1 MQLSRKHQVTR
12 ADKIEQFKEEP
23 NMRFTRI
30 GMLAAAFFLTT
41 LAASA
46 QLQTTPQQWTIV
58 TTQESAPNAYPLLD
72 ANGNPYP
79 CSGQNIDN
87 PKDSNSNCY
96 NPLVITT
103 DWTLTSEFGI
113 AIGLSTA
120 LPDTFT
126 NSNCSNSGSVA
137 SANVTGYDI
146 FGFYQAT
153 FTVTLDN
160 GATIT
165 FTGSP
170 SVDPNQFS
178 GTFRST
184 GSCMKGDSGQFT
196 ATQFSAVNGTYVGS
210 FENSNGAPAASVSVT
225 FKTDSSFNV
234 TGTITAAKNANLC
247 FSTLTIGSPLANTFE
262 PSIASGDMLETV
274 ASDNTGNVVAFIAS
288 NTDANGKTLPNG
300 GLFMIYEGLAGACS
314 GISGT
319 DIPFKKVE
327 STPAPKHH
335 SPVRVRHLAGRR

>member
-1 MQLSRKHQVTR
+1 
-12 ADKIEQFKEEP
+12 
-23 NMRFTRI
+23 MRFSRV
-30 GMLAAAFFLTT
+30 GMLVAAFFLTT

-46 QLQTTPQQWTIV
+46 QIETSPQQWTIV
-58 TTQESAPNAYPLLD
+58 TTKESAPNAYPLLD

-79 CSGQNIDN
+79 CSGQSVDN
-87 PKDSNSNCY
+87 PNDSNSNCY

-126 NSNCSNSGSVA
+126 NSSCSNSGGVA

-178 GTFRST
+178 GTFSST
-184 GSCMKGDSGQFT
+184 GACMKGDSGQFT
-196 ATQFSAVNGTYVGS
+196 ATLFSAVNGTYVGS
-210 FENSNGAPAASVSVT
+210 FESSNGGPAASVSVT

-234 TGTITAAKNANLC
+234 TGSVTAAKNANLC
-247 FSTLTIGSPLANTFE
+247 FSTLTIGTPLANSYE
-262 PSIASGDMLETV
+262 PSIASGDMLETI

-288 NTDANGKTLPNG
+288 NTDASGKTLSNG

-319 DIPFKKVE
+319 DIPFKKVT
-327 STPAPKHH
+327 SAPAPKHH
-335 SPVRVRHLAGRR
+335 SPVRVRHFAGRR

>member
-1 MQLSRKHQVTR
+1 
-12 ADKIEQFKEEP
+12 
-23 NMRFTRI
+23 MRFSRI
-30 GMLAAAFFLTT
+30 AMLAAAFFFTT

-46 QLQTTPQQWTIV
+46 QIETTPQQWTIV
-58 TTQESAPNAYPLLD
+58 TTKESAPNAFPLLD

-79 CSGQNIDN
+79 CSGQNVDN
-87 PKDSNSNCY
+87 PNDSNANCY

-113 AIGLSTA
+113 ATGLSTA
-120 LPDTFT
+120 LADTFT
-126 NSNCSNSGSVA
+126 NSSCSNSGGVVN
-137 SANVTGYDI
+137 ANVTGYDI

-153 FTVTLDN
+153 FIVTLDS

-165 FTGSP
+165 FTGNA
-170 SVDPNQFS
+170 SVNPNQFS

-184 GSCMKGDSGQFT
+184 GACMKGDSGQFT
-196 ATQFSAVNGTYVGS
+196 ATLFSAVNGTYVGS
-210 FENSNGAPAASVSVT
+210 FESSNGGPAASVSVT

-234 TGTITAAKNANLC
+234 TGTVTAAKNANLC
-247 FSTLTIGSPLANTFE
+247 FSTLTIGTPLANTYE
-262 PSIASGDMLETV
+262 PSIASGDILETI
-274 ASDNTGNVVAFIAS
+274 ASDNTGNVVAFVAS

-319 DIPFKKVE
+319 DIPFQKVM
-327 STPAPKHH
+327 TALAPKHH
-335 SPVRVRHLAGRR
+335 SPVRVRHVAGRR